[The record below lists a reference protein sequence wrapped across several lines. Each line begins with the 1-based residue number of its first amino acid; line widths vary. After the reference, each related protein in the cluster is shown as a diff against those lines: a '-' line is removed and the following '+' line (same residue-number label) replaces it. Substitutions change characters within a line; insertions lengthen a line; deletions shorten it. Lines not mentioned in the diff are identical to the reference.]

1 MLFEV
6 ETKDYIKVNVD
17 DIDVLLGASKI
28 LKKGLSPDIRYEY
41 TGFYRCKGKLFGCD
55 EYGGRVDLEE
65 KHGPKL
71 TERDEKL
78 INTIIDIENE
88 TLSLSYSK
96 PKER

>member
-6 ETKDYIKVNVD
+6 ETKDYIKVNID
-17 DIDVLLGASKI
+17 DIDVLLGAAKI
-28 LKKGLSPDIRYEY
+28 LRKGLSSDIRYEY
-41 TGFYRCKGKLFGCD
+41 DGFYRCKGKLFGRNELHSKID
-55 EYGGRVDLEE
+55 IKE

-96 PKER
+96 SKER